1 MGEIKNKFNLYRE
14 RKCKIA
20 NKNIEIESLKLSG
33 AKDNDSRIESLNLE
47 ISELENENKRIDNI
61 LNLLPEKEYK
71 VVKLVLIDGQD
82 KKKVAEKIDR
92 TERQINRIL
101 NKVAKKIVL

>member
-33 AKDNDSRIESLNLE
+33 AKDNDSRIELLNLE

-61 LNLLPEKEYK
+61 LTLLPEKEYK

-101 NKVAKKIVL
+101 NRASKKIVL